1 MANKLDGRRAR
12 GMRTRAA
19 IIDSLLELVGEGD
32 LSPTAQRIAD
42 RAGVSVR
49 SVYQHFNDVE
59 GLFTEAADRA
69 RKNAEELR
77 EPIDPGLPLD
87 ERVDRFVA
95 VRSAILEELRAFIR
109 AARLVEPSSD
119 ELRKYRVKLEKDA
132 RDELGRVFGRELS
145 KADGATRRRAGQ
157 RARSLEH
164 LVGVGAPARQQHQR
178 PCGSSDHAPRD
189 RCAAPRHSGGHLTLS
204 AGRDRSAGRRR
215 VAVRR

>member
-145 KADGATRRRAGQ
+145 KADGSTRRQLVSALDLLSTWSAWEHLRDNNTSVRAG
-157 RARSLEH
+157 
-164 LVGVGAPARQQHQR
+164 RQIMR
-178 PCGSSDHAPRD
+178 NGI
-189 RCAAPRHSGGHLTLS
+189 AALLHGIS
-204 AGRDRSAGRRR
+204 A
-215 VAVRR
+215 VV

>member
-132 RDELGRVFGRELS
+132 RDELGRVFGRELG
-145 KADGATRRRAGQ
+145 KADGATRRQLVAALDLLSTWSAWEHLRDNNTSVRAGRQ
-157 RARSLEH
+157 IMRNGIAALLH
-164 LVGVGAPARQQHQR
+164 GIPA
-178 PCGSSDHAPRD
+178 
-189 RCAAPRHSGGHLTLS
+189 
-204 AGRDRSAGRRR
+204 
-215 VAVRR
+215 VV

>member
-145 KADGATRRRAGQ
+145 KADGATRRQLIGALDLLSTWSAWEHLRDNNTSVRAG
-157 RARSLEH
+157 
-164 LVGVGAPARQQHQR
+164 RQIMR
-178 PCGSSDHAPRD
+178 NGI
-189 RCAAPRHSGGHLTLS
+189 AALYTAL
-204 AGRDRSAGRRR
+204 
-215 VAVRR
+215 

>member
-145 KADGATRRRAGQ
+145 KADGATRRQLVDALDLLSTWSAWEHLRDNNTSVRAGRQ
-157 RARSLEH
+157 IMRHGIAALLH
-164 LVGVGAPARQQHQR
+164 GIPA
-178 PCGSSDHAPRD
+178 
-189 RCAAPRHSGGHLTLS
+189 
-204 AGRDRSAGRRR
+204 
-215 VAVRR
+215 VI